1 MGKIPKLVRK
11 LRPSVE
17 EVDHY
22 ARLILQHEHQPISAL
37 PEAQREAELQLWAMR
52 SLVGAGRESSDRRG
66 PSRFAGA

>member
-11 LRPSVE
+11 LRPSFE

-22 ARLILQHEHQPISAL
+22 ARLILQHERQPMSAL

-52 SLVGAGRESSDRRG
+52 ALLRGRDETEESMVRSEY
-66 PSRFAGA
+66 AGA